1 MVAVLFSVVAGC
13 CIEDVFLDE
22 KAMIACLR
30 GKLLHKL
37 PDTVIIDVGGVGYE
51 VHFPAGGRHQLPAEG
66 AELFLHIQ
74 TVVREDAFLLYG
86 FVEPEEKA
94 AFLLLTGVSGI
105 GPKVAHAVL
114 AGLSPAVLAQ
124 AVAGDDI
131 HTLVK
136 LPGVGKK
143 TAERICLE
151 LKDKIQFIPSAQEVI
166 SSASTIS
173 SSADMSSDAVS
184 ALVNLG
190 YSQVQAEEA
199 LHDVRRQLDPEAFQA
214 MTLEEMLRQ
223 ALRALV

>member
-1 MVAVLFSVVAGC
+1 
-13 CIEDVFLDE
+13 
-22 KAMIACLR
+22 MIACLR
-30 GKLLHKL
+30 GKLLYML
-37 PDTVIIDVGGVGYE
+37 PETVIIDVNGVGYE
-51 VHFPAGGRHQLPAEG
+51 VYFPAAGRHRLPVEG
-66 AELFLHIQ
+66 ADIFLHIQ

-86 FVEPEEKA
+86 FVEAEEKA

-114 AGLSPAVLAQ
+114 AGLSPAELSR

-151 LKDKIQFIPSAQEVI
+151 LKDKIEFVPDSAAVAGGPSPSRPVDDV
-166 SSASTIS
+166 SL
-173 SSADMSSDAVS
+173 DAVS

-190 YSQVQAEEA
+190 YPQARAEEA
-199 LHDVRRQLDPEAFQA
+199 LADVRRQQEEGDVSPLS
-214 MTLEEMLRQ
+214 LEELLRQ
-223 ALRALV
+223 ALRVLA

>member
-1 MVAVLFSVVAGC
+1 
-13 CIEDVFLDE
+13 
-22 KAMIACLR
+22 MIACLR

-37 PDTVIIDVGGVGYE
+37 PETVIIDVGGVGYE
-51 VHFPAGGRHQLPAEG
+51 VFFPAAGRHRLPDVG

-86 FVEPEEKA
+86 VVELEEKA

-114 AGLSPAVLAQ
+114 AGLSPAELSR

-143 TAERICLE
+143 TAERLCLE
-151 LKDKIQFIPSAQEVI
+151 LKDKIQFVPESPSAVPAQGNTRPAEDL
-166 SSASTIS
+166 SL
-173 SSADMSSDAVS
+173 DAVS

-190 YSQVQAEEA
+190 YPQTRAEEA
-199 LHDVRRQLDPEAFQA
+199 LHDVLRQQDPEAVQD
-214 MTLEEMLRQ
+214 MSLEELLRQ
-223 ALRALV
+223 ALRALA

>member
-1 MVAVLFSVVAGC
+1 
-13 CIEDVFLDE
+13 
-22 KAMIACLR
+22 MIACLR
-30 GKLLHKL
+30 GKLLYLL
-37 PDTVIIDVGGVGYE
+37 PETVIVDVNGVGYE
-51 VHFPAGGRHQLPAEG
+51 VYFPAANRHRLPSEG

-114 AGLSPAVLAQ
+114 AGLSPAELSR
-124 AVAGDDI
+124 AVAVDDI
-131 HTLVK
+131 PALVK

-151 LKDKIQFIPSAQEVI
+151 LKDKIEFVPDATALVHNHVPSRP
-166 SSASTIS
+166 
-173 SSADMSSDAVS
+173 ADDLSRDAVS

-190 YSQVQAEEA
+190 YPQARAEEA
-199 LHDVRRQLDPEAFQA
+199 LLDVCRQQGEGDVPALS
-214 MTLEEMLRQ
+214 LEDLIRQ
-223 ALRALV
+223 ALRALA

>member
-1 MVAVLFSVVAGC
+1 
-13 CIEDVFLDE
+13 
-22 KAMIACLR
+22 MIACLR
-30 GKLLHKL
+30 GKLLYML
-37 PDTVIIDVGGVGYE
+37 PETVIIDVNGVGYE
-51 VHFPAGGRHQLPAEG
+51 VFFPAAGRHRLPDEG
-66 AELFLHIQ
+66 ADLFLHIQ

-114 AGLSPAVLAQ
+114 AGLSPAELSR

-151 LKDKIQFIPSAQEVI
+151 LKDKIEFVPD
-166 SSASTIS
+166 S
-173 SSADMSSDAVS
+173 SSVVTGQISPRPADDLSRDAVS

-190 YSQVQAEEA
+190 YPQARAEEA
-199 LHDVRRQLDPEAFQA
+199 LQEVLRQQGREGGPSIS
-214 MTLEEMLRQ
+214 LEELLRQ
-223 ALRALV
+223 ALRALA